1 MKGMSVDRE
10 TYHVTYVHSV
20 NDKVSLT
27 PFIKDKT

>member
-20 NDKVSLT
+20 NDKVSIYL
-27 PFIKDKT
+27 KQK